1 MRNKF
6 ISAWQTWA
14 PSSNDSCRKTAT
26 SNYNDPA
33 AQNVID
39 AHSVFEVI
47 LILGMLHLQS
57 PKRYNANAEK
67 LTSAELLQK
76 SMEVD
81 ALCDEWARG
90 AAEPLAP
97 KRSAPSGPAPARGEN
112 FFGSS
117 RVKLLRVIPNTPN
130 VSLTNN

>member
-6 ISAWQTWA
+6 ISARQTWA

-33 AQNVID
+33 AHNVID

-47 LILGMLHLQS
+47 LILGMLHLQP
-57 PKRYNANAEK
+57 PKCCNANAEK

-97 KRSAPSGPAPARGEN
+97 KDRPPAPARGVN
-112 FFGSS
+112 FFESS

-130 VSLTNN
+130 FLFTNN